1 MSQTVAIL
9 LVFIA
14 AFLWGSWLQAR
25 KYTGDFP
32 LTTFMVWLY
41 FSSVVLVWLV
51 IGIYSLFK
59 PLMIWN
65 HIIHSPLRAL
75 LVMLCGAGMAI
86 GMYIQM
92 NVIDKV
98 GLILS
103 NSVSATFGVLLGTL
117 LTVCIGG
124 LPSNV
129 PIGVVCMSVIVLI
142 TATFMCQ
149 YSGKMRDQDLRR
161 KSVRP
166 AVTQDTKAVFLL
178 ILSSVLITAY
188 PLGMSIGV
196 KTDYSDFGFPAL
208 ICVGILAIGS
218 FLGILIFCSFS
229 LTKHKQWGTLVDPK
243 YKKAIGISC
252 LCGFCHYGGNVLHV
266 LSSAVLSTAV
276 SWLLGRLG
284 NMWTYLW
291 GLYHKEYKGATRKT
305 YSVLFSGIGV
315 YIVGIVLLAQSFY
328 R

>member
-1 MSQTVAIL
+1 MSQTTAII

-14 AFLWGSWLQAR
+14 SFLWGSWLQAR

-51 IGIYSLFK
+51 IGIYGFFK
-59 PLMIWN
+59 PLDIWN
-65 HIIHSPLRAL
+65 HVARDPIRAS

-129 PIGVVCMSVIVLI
+129 SLWVVGLSVLVLI
-142 TATFMCQ
+142 TATFLCQ
-149 YSGKMRDQDLRR
+149 YSGKMRDHDLRR

-178 ILSSVLITAY
+178 ILSSILITAY

-208 ICVGILAIGS
+208 ICVGLLSVGS
-218 FLGILIFCSFS
+218 FLGIFIFCSFS
-229 LTKHKQWGTLVDPK
+229 LTRKREWGTLVDPK
-243 YKKAIGISC
+243 YRKAIGISC
-252 LCGFCHYGGNVLHV
+252 LCGACHYGGNVLHV
-266 LSSAVLSTAV
+266 LSSAV
-276 SWLLGRLG
+276 
-284 NMWTYLW
+284 
-291 GLYHKEYKGATRKT
+291 
-305 YSVLFSGIGV
+305 
-315 YIVGIVLLAQSFY
+315 
-328 R
+328 